1 MESVAY
7 VEKISVLM
15 QRQWHFLKLLGARF
29 IQDQGLP
36 STASLTYTTLL
47 SLVPLMTVTLAVFS
61 AFPVSERV
69 AEQVQDFVFA
79 NFIPASGEVL
89 QQYFQQFSQKA
100 SQLTGAGFAFLV
112 VVALMLMANIDRAF
126 NTIWRV
132 KSKRSPLSMF
142 IVYWSVL
149 SLGPL
154 LIGVSMAVTSYL
166 VSIPLFS
173 AAADTFGIGRR
184 LLGFA
189 PLLASAVAFTLLYA
203 VVPNRRVPI
212 RHAVAGGVLAA
223 VLFELAKRG
232 FAFYLTSF
240 PTYEAIYG
248 ALVAVPIFLV
258 WVYLS
263 WLVTLLGAEFTCCL
277 GIYRD
282 EWSIAKSGVNR
293 AGFVQAFRL
302 LRRLWQ
308 AQHGG
313 ESLSV
318 KLLSRELEGVSV
330 EHVESLLQDLH
341 KASLVLKTEGGDWAL
356 ARDLSEVDL
365 FELYRAGSFSF
376 PRIRQ
381 PEGVEDEVERAFWKI
396 LQQVEMD
403 QNRIMSVPLTDLF
416 LAGSESD
423 TSQAG

>member
-1 MESVAY
+1 MD
-7 VEKISVLM
+7 KFSVLI
-15 QRQWHFLKLLGARF
+15 QRQWHFLKLLGTRF

-36 STASLTYTTLL
+36 SAAALTYTTLL
-47 SLVPLMTVTLAVFS
+47 SLVPLMTVSLAVFS
-61 AFPVSERV
+61 AFPISERV

-89 QQYFQQFSQKA
+89 QQYFQQFSSKA
-100 SQLTGAGFAFLV
+100 SQLTGAGFAFLI

-132 KSKRSPLSMF
+132 KAKRNPLSMF
-142 IVYWSVL
+142 IVYWAVL

-166 VSIPLFS
+166 VSMPLFS
-173 AAADTFGIGRR
+173 AAAETFGIGRR
-184 LLGFA
+184 LLGLA
-189 PLLASAVAFTLLYA
+189 PLLASAVAFTLMYA

-212 RHAVAGGVLAA
+212 RHALSGGVLAA

-240 PTYEAIYG
+240 PAYETIYG
-248 ALVAVPIFLV
+248 ALVAIPIFLV

-277 GIYRD
+277 GIHGD
-282 EWSIAKSGVNR
+282 EWSIAKSGEKR

-308 AQHGG
+308 AQHLG
-313 ESLSV
+313 EGMSAKV
-318 KLLSRELEGVSV
+318 LSRELEGISV

-341 KASLVLKTEGGDWAL
+341 KARLVLKTQGGDWAL
-356 ARDLSEVDL
+356 ARDLSEVNL

-376 PRIRQ
+376 PRLRQ
-381 PEGVEDEVERAFWKI
+381 AESVEDEVEREFWKI
-396 LQQVEMD
+396 MQQVD
-403 QNRIMSVPLTDLF
+403 QDQGKTMAVPLSDLF
-416 LAGSESD
+416 ILGKDDSSC
-423 TSQAG
+423 SG

>member
-1 MESVAY
+1 MGSTTYME
-7 VEKISVLM
+7 KLSVLM
-15 QRQWHFLKLLGARF
+15 QRQWHFFKLLGVRF

-47 SLVPLMTVTLAVFS
+47 ALVPLMTVSLAVFS

-89 QQYFQQFSQKA
+89 QEYLQQFSRKA
-100 SQLTGAGFAFLV
+100 SQLTGAGFAFLI

-132 KSKRSPLSMF
+132 KSKRSPLSLF

-184 LLGFA
+184 LLGLA

-212 RHAVAGGVLAA
+212 RHAVAGGALAA

-248 ALVAVPIFLV
+248 ALVAVPIFLI

-277 GIYRD
+277 GIHRD
-282 EWSIAKSGVNR
+282 EWALEQSGVGR
-293 AGFVQAFRL
+293 SGFIQAFRL
-302 LRRLWQ
+302 LRLLWQ
-308 AQHGG
+308 SQHEG
-313 ESLSV
+313 EGLPV

-330 EHVESLLQDLH
+330 EHVESLLRNLH
-341 KASLVLKTEGGDWAL
+341 QARLVLKTEDGDWAL
-356 ARDLSEVDL
+356 ARDLAEVDL
-365 FELYRAGSFSF
+365 FELYQAGAFSF
-376 PRIRQ
+376 PRLRQ
-381 PEGVEDEVERAFWKI
+381 PEGVDDAVERAFWGI
-396 LQQVEMD
+396 LQQVEHD
-403 QNRIMSVPLTDLF
+403 QAQTMAVPLADIF
-416 LAGSESD
+416 LAGKAD
-423 TSQAG
+423 TTKRFG